1 MERELFQKLSDL
13 VSGCLFGGAIG
24 DALGYPVEFMSLD
37 KIKYEYGTEGITE
50 FDMRGTDKAQ
60 ISDDT
65 QMTLFTAN
73 GLLYGQTRAMLRG
86 IAGPLSSYV
95 FKAYEEWYNTQL
107 RGLPQTDSFK
117 TCWIYNIEELH
128 NSRAPGSTCMS
139 AIANS
144 NGEGSPTNPIND
156 SKGCGGVMRIAPI
169 ACFAACGHLGDIRS
183 VAEECA
189 NVAALTHGHPLGY
202 IPAAFVG
209 CMIYLIIKSK
219 TQREMTLEEIISES
233 MNVIKEIY
241 GSNDFFKEFE
251 NIISRAIELSYENIE
266 GSDAIK
272 QLGQGWVAE
281 EATAIAVYSALKH
294 RDNFMNAMICSVN
307 HDGDSDS
314 TGSVAGNILGAY
326 LGLSKI
332 DYTGD
337 NLINIEAYNVIYELA
352 NDLVS
357 GCEMTEYGEYN
368 DVKWNSKYVT
378 VSYGK

>member
-1 MERELFQKLSDL
+1 MEHEHYQKLKDA
-13 VSGCLFGGAIG
+13 VCGCLFGGAIG

-37 KIKYEYGTEGITE
+37 KIKFEYGDEGITE

-73 GLLYGQTRAMLRG
+73 GLLYGQTRARLRG

-107 RGLPQTDSFK
+107 RGLTQSEAFK
-117 TCWIYNIEELH
+117 TCWIYNVEVLH

-144 NGEGSPTNPIND
+144 NGEGSPDNPIND

-169 ACFAACGHLGDIRS
+169 ACFAACGHFGSKKS

-202 IPAAFVG
+202 ISAAFLG

-219 TQREMTLEEIISES
+219 IERENTLEDIISES
-233 MNVIKEIY
+233 MNVTKELY
-241 GSNDFFKEFE
+241 GSNVYFQEFE
-251 NIISRAIELSYENIE
+251 NIILKAVELSNKNIE
-266 GSDAIK
+266 NSDAIN

-281 EATAIAVYSALKH
+281 EATAIAIYSILKH
-294 RDNFMNAMICSVN
+294 RDNFMNAVICAVN

-314 TGSVAGNILGAY
+314 TGSIAGNILGAY
-326 LGLSKI
+326 LGLSI
-332 DYTGD
+332 VDYTGD
-337 NLINIEAYNVIYELA
+337 KLINIEAYEVIYELA

-378 VSYGK
+378 ISYGK

>member
-50 FDMRGTDKAQ
+50 FDMRGIDKAQ

-73 GLLYGQTRAMLRG
+73 GLLYGQTRARLRG

-107 RGLPQTDSFK
+107 RGLSQSDSFK
-117 TCWIYNIEELH
+117 TCWIYNVEALH

-144 NGEGSPTNPIND
+144 NGEGSPINPIND

-169 ACFAACGHLGDIRS
+169 ACFAACGHLGDEKT
-183 VAEECA
+183 VAIESA
-189 NVAALTHGHPLGY
+189 NVASLTHGHPLGY
-202 IPAAFVG
+202 ISAAFVG
-209 CMIYLIIKSK
+209 CMIYFIIKSK
-219 TQREMTLEEIISES
+219 TQQENTLEDIISES
-233 MNVIKEIY
+233 MTIIKELY
-241 GSNDFFKEFE
+241 GSNIYFHEFE
-251 NIISRAIELSYENIE
+251 NIILKAIELSNKDIEN
-266 GSDAIK
+266 SDAIN
-272 QLGQGWVAE
+272 QLGKGWVAE
-281 EATAIAVYSALKH
+281 EATAIAIYSILKH
-294 RDNFMNAMICSVN
+294 RDNFMNAVICAVN

-314 TGSVAGNILGAY
+314 TGSIAGNILGAY
-326 LGLSKI
+326 VGLSGV
-332 DYTGD
+332 DFQGD
-337 NLINIEAYNVIYELA
+337 TLVNIEAYDVIYEISQ
-352 NDLVS
+352 DLVN
-357 GCEMTEYGEYN
+357 GCQMTEYGNYN
-368 DVKWNSKYVT
+368 DVKWASKYIT
-378 VSYGK
+378 ATYGK